1 MKFTT
6 VTAVLGGAAAVSAHP
21 GIETNAKRLARGLP
35 PLPPARRGTPVK
47 TRTSWVERS
56 HVRAAREDPSAESC
70 EKSCFRLLS
79 AVDIFLSVP

>member
-35 PLPPARRGTPVK
+35 PLPSARRGTPVAGGLNPFQW
-47 TRTSWVERS
+47 RHHSS
-56 HVRAAREDPSAESC
+56 QS
-70 EKSCFRLLS
+70 
-79 AVDIFLSVP
+79 I